1 MGMMRQ
7 EENRLALYEAAILL
21 QDLNDEV
28 VYVGGRIVGLLV
40 TDELEDDVRP
50 TFDIDVAVE
59 VTGIIAHYAFEDRL
73 KVLGF
78 NPEGTINCRYIHGE
92 TIIDV
97 MHTDG
102 ALQGINTTWYQD
114 GFDNAVIVKIKGDKA
129 IKILNS
135 VYFVASKLEAF
146 HDRAYKQKNYLDCKD
161 LEDIINVINGRP
173 ELVEEIQNAKVD
185 VKRYI
190 SNFINC
196 LVNDPKWFDA
206 IKSIARQ
213 ERSRLIVLNALEQ
226 ISKLSANK

>member
-1 MGMMRQ
+1 MGMIRQ
-7 EENRLALYEAAILL
+7 EENRLALYEAATLL

-59 VTGIIAHYAFEDRL
+59 VTGIIAHYALEDRL
-73 KVLGF
+73 KALGF
-78 NPEGTINCRYIHGE
+78 KPDVTINCRYMHGE

-102 ALQGINTTWYQD
+102 VLQGLNATWYQD
-114 GFDNAVIVKIKGDKA
+114 GFDHAIDVKISGDKS

-161 LEDIINVINGRP
+161 LEDIVNVINGRP
-173 ELVEEIQNAKVD
+173 EFVEEIQNAKTD
-185 VKRYI
+185 VKKYI
-190 SNFINC
+190 SNFIVC
-196 LVNDPKWFDA
+196 LVNDEKWFDA

-213 ERSRLIVLNALEQ
+213 ERSRLIVLNALEK
-226 ISKLSANK
+226 ISKLSENK

>member
-1 MGMMRQ
+1 MGMIRQ
-7 EENRLALYEAAILL
+7 EENRLALYEAATLL

-59 VTGIIAHYAFEDRL
+59 VTGVIAHYALEDRL
-73 KVLGF
+73 RALGF
-78 NPEGTINCRYIHGE
+78 NPEGSINCRYVHGE

-102 ALQGINTTWYQD
+102 SLQGLNTTWYQD
-114 GFDNAVIVKIKGDKA
+114 GFDHAIDVKIKDDKA

-135 VYFVASKLEAF
+135 VYFLASKFEAF
-146 HDRAYKQKNYLDCKD
+146 YDRSYKQKNYLDCKD
-161 LEDIINVINGRP
+161 LEDIVNVINGRP
-173 ELVEEIQNAKVD
+173 ELVGEIQNAKED
-185 VKRYI
+185 VKKYI
-190 SNFINC
+190 SNFIA
-196 LVNDPKWFDA
+196 LLINDAKWFDA

-213 ERSRLIVLNALEQ
+213 ERSRMIVLNALDK
-226 ISKLSANK
+226 ISKLSENE